1 MDTKS
6 ARETL
11 SRRDVLKTLGLGALA
26 LGASQ
31 CGSPGTSGGRDRD
44 LGQPNIIFI
53 MVDDLGPEWVGCYGS
68 EETLTP
74 NVDALARG
82 GMRFDNVYSMPKC
95 TPTRASLLTGQYPF
109 RTGWINHWDVPRW
122 GCGCHFDPNHNM
134 TFARLLKEAGY
145 ATAAAGKWQIND
157 FRVQPDAMARHGFD
171 EWCMWT
177 GYETGNPPSAE
188 RYADPYIHTRDG
200 SRTVQGGF
208 GDQIFTDFVIDF
220 MKRHRDGPMM
230 VYYPMCLTHG
240 PLTDTP
246 LDPGATGKRE
256 RFAAMVRY
264 TDHLT
269 GRIVAALD
277 ELGIR
282 DNTIVI
288 WTTDNGS
295 PGGMTARTNG
305 REVKGGKG
313 KLTEN
318 GPNAPFV
325 VNGPGLVPAG
335 RVTPALSDFTDML
348 PTFVD
353 LAGATLPAGLVVD
366 GCSIADLILGR
377 KTESD
382 REWIMAM
389 GGGTSRIEKGRVVPR
404 KRYADRV
411 LRDKR
416 FKLWIEDGSPTR
428 LFDLAVDRAEDRN
441 LIDSDDPEICAAR
454 SRMEAAVARFPEEDG
469 APLYDPVP
477 PQAWD
482 AHDWCDE
489 EEKEK

>member
-1 MDTKS
+1 MVSQGAHKD
-6 ARETL
+6 L
-11 SRRDVLKTLGLGALA
+11 SRRDLLKTLGLGALA
-26 LGASQ
+26 LGAPQ
-31 CGSPGTSGGRDRD
+31 CGSLGIGESGSHDGR
-44 LGQPNIIFI
+44 QPNIIFI
-53 MVDDLGPEWVGCYGS
+53 MVDDLGPEWIGCYGS
-68 EETLTP
+68 EESLTP
-74 NVDALARG
+74 NVDALARD

-109 RTGWINHWDVPRW
+109 RTGWVNHWDVPRW

-157 FRVQPDAMARHGFD
+157 FRVQPDVMARHGFD

-188 RYADPYIHTRDG
+188 RYADPYVHTRDG
-200 SRTVQGGF
+200 SRTVEGGF
-208 GDQIFTDFVIDF
+208 GDQVFTDFIIDF
-220 MKRHRDGPMM
+220 MKRHRHGPMM
-230 VYYPMCLTHG
+230 IYYPMCLTHG
-240 PLTDTP
+240 PWTDTP
-246 LDPGATGKRE
+246 LDPGVTGKRE

-264 TDHLT
+264 TDFLT
-269 GRIVAALD
+269 GRLVGALD

-295 PGGMTARTNG
+295 PGGMTARRNG

-348 PTFVD
+348 PTFAD
-353 LAGATLPAGLVVD
+353 LAGAPLPGGLVVD
-366 GCSIADLILGR
+366 GSSIADLILGR
-377 KTESD
+377 REETD

-389 GGGTSRIEKGRVVPR
+389 GGGTSRIEEGRVVPR
-404 KRYADRV
+404 KEYADRV
-411 LRDKR
+411 LRNER
-416 FKLWIEDGSPTR
+416 FKLWIEDGAPTR
-428 LFDLAVDRAEDRN
+428 LHDLAADRGEENN
-441 LIDSDDPEICAAR
+441 LIDSAKSEISAAR
-454 SRMEAAVARFPEEDG
+454 AVLENAARRFPAVDG
-469 APLYDPVP
+469 APRYDPVP
-477 PQAWD
+477 PQPWD
-482 AHDWCDE
+482 AQSWSDGQ
-489 EEKEK
+489 EKEN

>member
-1 MDTKS
+1 MTGARKS
-6 ARETL
+6 HT
-11 SRRDVLKTLGLGALA
+11 RRDLLKALGLGAVA
-26 LGASQ
+26 LGTSR
-31 CGSPGTSGGRDRD
+31 CRSLGPGGARSRNHP
-44 LGQPNIIFI
+44 QPNIIFI

-109 RTGWINHWDVPRW
+109 RTGWVNHWDVPRW
-122 GCGCHFDPNHNM
+122 GCGCHFDWKHNVS
-134 TFARLLKEAGY
+134 FARLLRDAGY

-157 FRVQPDAMARHGFD
+157 FRVQPRAMEHHGFD

-200 SRTVQGGF
+200 SRTIEGGF
-208 GDQIFTDFVIDF
+208 GDQVFTDFIIDF
-220 MKRHRDGPMM
+220 MKRRCAQPMM
-230 VYYPMCLTHG
+230 IYYPMCLTHG
-240 PLTDTP
+240 PWTDTP
-246 LDPGATGKRE
+246 IDPGVTGKRE

-264 TDHLT
+264 ADFLT

-282 DNTIVI
+282 DNTILF

-295 PGGMTARTNG
+295 PGGMSARMNG
-305 REVKGGKG
+305 REIGGGKG

-335 RVTPALSDFTDML
+335 RVTPALCDFTDML
-348 PTFVD
+348 PTFAD
-353 LAGATLPAGLVVD
+353 LAGAPTPDGLVVD
-366 GCSIADLILGR
+366 GRSIADLILGR
-377 KTESD
+377 RADSD

-389 GGGTSRIEKGRVVPR
+389 GGGTAKVEKGRVVPR
-404 KRYADRV
+404 RRHADRV
-411 LRDKR
+411 LRNER
-416 FKLWIEDGSPTR
+416 FKLWIEEGSSTR
-428 LFDLAVDRAEDRN
+428 LHDLLRDRGEERN
-441 LIDSDDPEICAAR
+441 LIDSDEDEVRAAR
-454 SRMEAAVARFPEEDG
+454 ALLEAAAARFPDEDG
-469 APLYDPVP
+469 APRYDPVP
-477 PQAWD
+477 PQTWD
-482 AHDWCDE
+482 LQDWCGDSP
-489 EEKEK
+489 KTDR